1 MGILEG
7 HEEAGGGA
15 SCVSWRYGEPNR
27 ETVGILEGHGE
38 ADGEASRISWRPE
51 EAGGGALGGARVGAE
66 WGLGQ

>member
-15 SCVSWRYGEPNR
+15 SCILWR
-27 ETVGILEGHGE
+27 H
-38 ADGEASRISWRPE
+38 E